1 LLQLLQPLCCEL
13 SANFLSVAANVE
25 YMLDGLEAT
34 LRAKEF
40 LAKIFERACFE
51 VEEAS
56 CDKGVWKITWKVYS
70 CPIEARYEVKV
81 NAENGEIVEVCET
94 SSGGWG
100 RGRGKW
106 CWRREDTNTEL

>member
-1 LLQLLQPLCCEL
+1 M
-13 SANFLSVAANVE
+13 E

-51 VEEAS
+51 VEEATL
-56 CDKGVWKITWKVYS
+56 DKGIWKITWRVYS
-70 CPIEARYEVKV
+70 CPPRARYEIKV

-94 SSGGWG
+94 SDWG
-100 RGRGKW
+100 RMRGRW
-106 CWRREDTNTEL
+106 CWRRDDADADAEV

>member
-1 LLQLLQPLCCEL
+1 MLHLLQPLCCEL
-13 SANFLSVAANVE
+13 SINFLSVAANVK

-56 CDKGVWKITWKVYS
+56 CDKGIWKITWKVYS

-106 CWRREDTNTEL
+106 CWRMEDISTE

>member
-1 LLQLLQPLCCEL
+1 
-13 SANFLSVAANVE
+13 
-25 YMLDGLEAT
+25 MLDGLEAT

-106 CWRREDTNTEL
+106 CWRREDTSAEL

>member
-13 SANFLSVAANVE
+13 SANFLSVVVNVE

-106 CWRREDTNTEL
+106 CWRREDISTE